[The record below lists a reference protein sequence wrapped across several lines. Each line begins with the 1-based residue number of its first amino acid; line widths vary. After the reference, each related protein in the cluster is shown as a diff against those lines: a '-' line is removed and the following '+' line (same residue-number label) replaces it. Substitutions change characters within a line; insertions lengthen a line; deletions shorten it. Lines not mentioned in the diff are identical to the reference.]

1 MEDLQVSMNYL
12 LYLNSEQ
19 GVFNLLI
26 YDEFKIDTTIILI

>member
-19 GVFNLLI
+19 GVLNLLF
-26 YDEFKIDTTIILI
+26 YEGF

>member
-19 GVFNLLI
+19 GVFNSLI
-26 YDEFKIDTTIILI
+26 YDEFEIDTRIILI